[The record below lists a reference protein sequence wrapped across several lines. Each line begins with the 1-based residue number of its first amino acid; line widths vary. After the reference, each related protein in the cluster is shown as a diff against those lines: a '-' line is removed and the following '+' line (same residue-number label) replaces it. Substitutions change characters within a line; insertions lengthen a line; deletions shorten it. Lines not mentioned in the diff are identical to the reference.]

1 MSTLHLKE
9 AEPSRESSDYA
20 ILPLRVYSQM
30 CQDHIFFI
38 SHHWHDEIEMIY
50 IEEGEFMIHINWVEY
65 LAKAGDIYF
74 INAQDIHQIT
84 ALTKQS
90 SHHAILFNPKIIRF
104 EWHDPAG
111 QTYINP
117 LIKGKLKFPV
127 HISHQVE
134 LNHIIVNE
142 LEGTLDAYR
151 LSKPGWPILT
161 KASLLKI
168 IAWLVDA
175 DCMISEGLTVEKDN
189 EKAMIAKTI
198 MTHIQENYMRK
209 MTIDELAELVKLS
222 TSYFSKVFKSIF
234 EKTTVEYINE
244 YRIEKAC
251 LLLTQTDDKII
262 DIAFS
267 VGFDNFSYF
276 IRKFKALKGIT
287 PSTYRHNH
295 RNSN

>member
-1 MSTLHLKE
+1 
-9 AEPSRESSDYA
+9 
-20 ILPLRVYSQM
+20 
-30 CQDHIFFI
+30 
-38 SHHWHDEIEMIY
+38 
-50 IEEGEFMIHINWVEY
+50 
-65 LAKAGDIYF
+65 
-74 INAQDIHQIT
+74 
-84 ALTKQS
+84 
-90 SHHAILFNPKIIRF
+90 
-104 EWHDPAG
+104 
-111 QTYINP
+111 
-117 LIKGKLKFPV
+117 
-127 HISHQVE
+127 
-134 LNHIIVNE
+134 
-142 LEGTLDAYR
+142 
-151 LSKPGWPILT
+151 
-161 KASLLKI
+161 
-168 IAWLVDA
+168 
-175 DCMISEGLTVEKDN
+175 
-189 EKAMIAKTI
+189 